1 MCSSDLSNCS
11 YASVLKEFINVL
23 GNSMRIKEIYSM
35 LMTVKEGFVLVVAYC
50 YAGGIRASIW
60 TDAAQSCVM
69 LVGSTILCWISIQE
83 VGGLSGLKSGL
94 NAQDPALTNL
104 LPPNLMFGLTLWIAA
119 FFLGGLSVAG
129 QPQVVSRVMTLG
141 NDKDRKEAMIWFF
154 VWQTP
159 LDCDVSVTPP
169 ESPIK
174 IVILN

>member
-1 MCSSDLSNCS
+1 
-11 YASVLKEFINVL
+11 
-23 GNSMRIKEIYSM
+23 
-35 LMTVKEGFVLVVAYC
+35 
-50 YAGGIRASIW
+50 
-60 TDAAQSCVM
+60 M

-159 LDCDVSVTPP
+159 F
-169 ESPIK
+169 
-174 IVILN
+174 IVLMLIHNVWPR